1 MSQKTPTTLPIE
13 IIDPDAINSIYEK
26 MFNFFNALG
35 LDNYYTHM
43 ITAIALLIAVSL
55 VLYITD
61 YVIRN
66 ILLKLVKTYI
76 LKSKTNIDDIL
87 VHNKV
92 FDYFT
97 HIIPLILAKIL
108 FPIIFLGFP
117 NLTSFTL
124 KTADIFLVVAIIL
137 FIRSLVKSA
146 RDFARTLKS
155 MEDKPLDSYFQ
166 VVSIFLYFVAGIIIF
181 SMLTG
186 KSPWA
191 FLVSLG
197 AASAILM
204 LVFKDTIMGFVASI
218 QVSSNDMVRVGDWIE
233 MSKFGADGTVTQINL
248 NTVKVQN
255 FDKTIT
261 TIPTHLLISDSF
273 KNYRG
278 MQVSGGRRIK
288 RSINVKI
295 SSIRFLEPEEIEELK
310 KIQILAPYIE
320 QRTAEIEQYNKETNA
335 DPSMPVNGR
344 KITNVGLFRAYITR
358 YAERNPGIHKDMT
371 LMVRQLHPTEHGLPI
386 ELYMFTNDI
395 VWTNYEMIMSD
406 MFDHLL
412 ASIKFFKL
420 EVFEL
425 PASDDLRSLK
435 S

>member
-1 MSQKTPTTLPIE
+1 MSQNTPSTIE
-13 IIDPDAINSIYEK
+13 IINTDSINAIYQWTFDFLSP
-26 MFNFFNALG
+26 LG
-35 LDNYYTHM
+35 LDNYYTHSV
-43 ITAIALLIAVSL
+43 TAIVLLITVSAF
-55 VLYITD
+55 LYIVD
-61 YVIRN
+61 YIIRN
-66 ILLKLVKTYI
+66 IILKLVKSFI
-76 LKSKTNIDDIL
+76 LKSKTNLDDIL

-108 FPIIFLGFP
+108 FPIIFIGFP
-117 NLTSFTL
+117 NLTNFTV
-124 KTADIFLVVAIIL
+124 KATDVILVFAITL
-137 FIRSLVKSA
+137 FIRSLFTSA
-146 RDFARTLKS
+146 RDFAKTLKS
-155 MEDKPLDSYFQ
+155 MQDKPLDSYFQ
-166 VVSIFLYFVAGIIIF
+166 VISIFLYFVAGIIIF
-181 SMLTG
+181 SLLTG
-186 KSPWA
+186 TSPWK

-278 MQVSGGRRIK
+278 MEVSGGRRIK

-295 SSIRFLEPEEIEELK
+295 SSIRFLETAEIDELR

-320 QRTAEIEQYNKETNA
+320 ERTNEINNYNSETQA

-344 KITNVGLFRAYITR
+344 KMTNVGLFRAYITR
-358 YAERNPGIHKDMT
+358 YALQNPGIHQEMT

-395 VWTNYEMIMSD
+395 RWAYYETIMAD

>member
-1 MSQKTPTTLPIE
+1 MSQNTALPID
-13 IIDPDAINSIYEK
+13 IIDPDSIHSIYQWS
-26 MFNFFNALG
+26 FDLLNTLG
-35 LDNYYTHM
+35 LDNYYTHL
-43 ITAIALLIAVSL
+43 ITATTLLILVSL
-55 VLYITD
+55 LLYITD
-61 YVIRN
+61 YIIRN
-66 ILLKLVKTYI
+66 VLLKVVKTFI
-76 LKSKTNIDDIL
+76 LKSKTSLDDIL
-87 VHNKV
+87 IHNKV

-97 HIIPLILAKIL
+97 HIIPWIIAKIL

-117 NLTSFTL
+117 NLTRFTL
-124 KTADIFLVVAIIL
+124 KVTDIFLVIAIIL
-137 FIRSLVKSA
+137 FIRSLVKSS

-186 KSPWA
+186 TSPWA

-233 MSKFGADGTVTQINL
+233 MSKFGADGTVIQINL

-295 SSIRFLEPEEIEELK
+295 SSIRFLEIEEIEELK

-320 QRTAEIEQYNKETNA
+320 ERMAEINQYNIDTQA

-358 YAERNPGIHKDMT
+358 YAERNPGIHQDMT
-371 LMVRQLHPTEHGLPI
+371 LMVRQLHPNEHGLPI

-395 VWTNYEMIMSD
+395 VWTNYETIMSD